1 MEGYPGGA
9 FGYVQVT
16 RASGKGP
23 VLLILPLPGTSFEAW
38 RPLKSE
44 DKIYGA
50 RDFAFEGT
58 FEIMVHSKA
67 WAEAEW

>member
-38 RPLKSE
+38 RPLRGEDRSE
-44 DKIYGA
+44 LG
-50 RDFAFEGT
+50 FGFEGHH
-58 FEIMVHSKA
+58 EMLVHSRA
-67 WAEAEW
+67 WAENEW